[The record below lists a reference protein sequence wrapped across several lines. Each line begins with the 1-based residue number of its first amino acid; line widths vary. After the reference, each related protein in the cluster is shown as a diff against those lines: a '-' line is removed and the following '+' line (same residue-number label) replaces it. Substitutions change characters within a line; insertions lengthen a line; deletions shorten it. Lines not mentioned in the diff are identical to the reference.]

1 VTWVVWRQ
9 YRAQGAIALLLLA
22 AFAAVELTSGIRMAS
37 AWHAL
42 LRVCPVGQGDPSAGP
57 ACLGYVETGPVGNDL
72 RVLSVMVPAVAGM
85 LLGAPLV
92 AHETETGTASFAW
105 TQGITRSRW
114 LLVKA
119 GWLLLSAAVCAGV
132 VAALVTFWSGPVNA
146 MRGDQFG
153 GSFFDTQGLVPVG
166 YAVFATALGIAAGA
180 LLRRTLPAIAVTLG
194 VFIGFRVVFD
204 TWARQHLMPAVTHL
218 GSLTAPW
225 SPPGI
230 AWILGSDI
238 VDTSGRVFNGTFF
251 DNGYTI
257 TDACGRV
264 AASGGPQA
272 GLSCMQAAGYR
283 MSLTYQPAWRYWPFQ
298 GIETGIYLLLAAA
311 LVALAWAV
319 VRRRDA

>member
-42 LRVCPVGQGDPSAGP
+42 LRVCPAGHDSLGAPSA
-57 ACLGYVETGPVGNDL
+57 CQGYVQIGPVGRDL
-72 RVLSVMVPAVAGM
+72 QVLSTLIPAVAGL

-92 AHETETGTASFAW
+92 AHETETGTTSFAW

-119 GWLLLSAAVCAGV
+119 GWLLLAAAACGAV

-146 MRGDQFG
+146 MRGNQFG
-153 GSFFDTQGLVPVG
+153 SSFFDTQGIAPIG

-194 VFIGFRVVFD
+194 VFTGIRVLFD
-204 TWARQHLMPAVTHL
+204 FYLRQHLMPAATHL
-218 GSLTAPW
+218 SSLGAPW
-225 SPPGI
+225 SPRGI
-230 AWILGSDI
+230 AWFLNSAI
-238 VDTSGRVFNGTFF
+238 VDRSGRVFTGTFF
-251 DNGYTI
+251 DNGYLI
-257 TDACGRV
+257 SAACGRV
-264 AASGGPQA
+264 ATTGGPAA
-272 GLSCMQAAGYR
+272 GLSCMQTSGYR
-283 MSLTYQPAWRYWPFQ
+283 VAITYQPAWRYWPFQ
-298 GIETGIYLLLAAA
+298 GIETAIYLLLAAA
-311 LVALAWAV
+311 LVALAWYV